1 MRRLIESGAIPG
13 KNFVQVGLR
22 GYWPPKEI
30 FDWMR
35 EQGMRWHTMD
45 EIWQRGFQTVMK
57 DAPLML
63 NHLGDEDKAH
73 FDEVLA
79 YLDEMGISYEDASD
93 MVQKFTI
100 DKLYMQ
106 SNSIKN
112 IEFARTWM
120 YSVLTNMVND
130 QGRILKKNRE
140 VPLDEERDQSQSP
153 KIMNEKSQTRSG
165 CIQEQL
171 VKFREAEPKRAE
183 VIEFILKGFSTEE
196 IRLILGRSY
205 GATREFMSQCRKKF
219 KLFIEICMEIE
230 E

>member
-1 MRRLIESGAIPG
+1 MTEKKQSKRHQATEIIQLFREGRSDEALVLFE
-13 KNFVQVGLR
+13 KCKFR
-22 GYWPPKEI
+22 KEFI
-30 FDWMR
+30 
-35 EQGMRWHTMD
+35 
-45 EIWQRGFQTVMK
+45 GFVMK
-57 DAPLML
+57 T
-63 NHLGDEDKAH
+63 
-73 FDEVLA
+73 
-79 YLDEMGISYEDASD
+79 GINYEDASD
-93 MVQKFTI
+93 MVQKFII

-120 YSVLTNMVND
+120 YSVLTNMVKD
-130 QGRILKKNRE
+130 HGRILKKNRE
-140 VPLDEERDQSQSP
+140 VPLDEKRDQSQSS
-153 KIMNEKSQTRSG
+153 KILEEKGQTRSG

-219 KLFIEICMEIE
+219 RPFIEICNKIE

>member
-1 MRRLIESGAIPG
+1 MTKEKQSKRHQATEIIQLFREGRSDEALVLFEKYEFRKEFIKFAI
-13 KNFVQVGLR
+13 K
-22 GYWPPKEI
+22 K
-30 FDWMR
+30 
-35 EQGMRWHTMD
+35 
-45 EIWQRGFQTVMK
+45 
-57 DAPLML
+57 
-63 NHLGDEDKAH
+63 
-73 FDEVLA
+73 
-79 YLDEMGISYEDASD
+79 GIDYEDAQD
-93 MVQKFTI
+93 LVQKFTI
-100 DKLYMQ
+100 DKLCMR

-120 YSVLTNMVND
+120 YSVLNNMVND
-130 QGRILKKNRE
+130 QGRILKKTRE

-219 KLFIEICMEIE
+219 RPFIEICNEIE

>member
-1 MRRLIESGAIPG
+1 MIKEKLSKRNQATEIIQL
-13 KNFVQVGLR
+13 LR
-22 GYWPPKEI
+22 EG
-30 FDWMR
+30 R
-35 EQGMRWHTMD
+35 ND
-45 EIWQRGFQTVMK
+45 E
-57 DAPLML
+57 ALML
-63 NHLGDEDKAH
+63 FEKYGFRKEFIGFAMKRNINYD
-73 FDEVLA
+73 
-79 YLDEMGISYEDASD
+79 DASD
-93 MVQKFTI
+93 IVQKFTI

-219 KLFIEICMEIE
+219 RPFIEICNEIE

>member
-1 MRRLIESGAIPG
+1 MTKEKQSKRHQATEIIQLFREGRSDEALVLFEKYEFRKEFIKFAI
-13 KNFVQVGLR
+13 K
-22 GYWPPKEI
+22 K
-30 FDWMR
+30 
-35 EQGMRWHTMD
+35 
-45 EIWQRGFQTVMK
+45 
-57 DAPLML
+57 
-63 NHLGDEDKAH
+63 
-73 FDEVLA
+73 
-79 YLDEMGISYEDASD
+79 GIDYEDAQD
-93 MVQKFTI
+93 LVQKFTI
-100 DKLYMQ
+100 DKLCMR

-120 YSVLTNMVND
+120 YSVLNNMVND
-130 QGRILKKNRE
+130 QGRILKKTRE
-140 VPLDEERDQSQSP
+140 VPLDEERDQSQLP
-153 KIMNEKSQTRSG
+153 KIMNEKSQTSSG

-219 KLFIEICMEIE
+219 RPFIEICNEIE

>member
-1 MRRLIESGAIPG
+1 MRKEKQSKRHQATEIIQLFRVGRSDEALVLFEKYEFRKEFISFAIKKGIE
-13 KNFVQVGLR
+13 
-22 GYWPPKEI
+22 
-30 FDWMR
+30 
-35 EQGMRWHTMD
+35 
-45 EIWQRGFQTVMK
+45 
-57 DAPLML
+57 
-63 NHLGDEDKAH
+63 
-73 FDEVLA
+73 
-79 YLDEMGISYEDASD
+79 YEDARD
-93 MVQKFTI
+93 LVQKFTI
-100 DKLYMQ
+100 DKLYLQ

-120 YSVLTNMVND
+120 YSVLNNMVND
-130 QGRILKKNRE
+130 QGRILKKTRE

-219 KLFIEICMEIE
+219 RPFIEICNEIE